1 MTRRVESG
9 GSNVEPAGRS
19 VAPTGRGDRPWVSL
33 VIGGVALVLCVIS
46 RQLISIFLGAGCF
59 CLFLGFA
66 VAATAPRRWSRVV
79 TVVVAAV
86 GCGLALT
93 AVAIAPTVLYRL
105 AGAFLLAA
113 VLLGVLRPHAA
124 RPRL

>member
-1 MTRRVESG
+1 MESD
-9 GSNVEPAGRS
+9 GSNIEPAAGRS
-19 VAPTGRGDRPWVSL
+19 VAPAGRGANPWVSL
-33 VIGGVALVLCVIS
+33 IGGGVVLVLFVIS
-46 RQLISIFLGAGCF
+46 GQLFGIFVGAGFF
-59 CLFLGFA
+59 CLFLVFA
-66 VAATAPRRWSRVV
+66 LAATSPRRWSRVV

-93 AVAIAPTVLYRL
+93 AVAIAPTVLDRL

-113 VLLGVLRPHAA
+113 ALLSVRRPRAA